1 MIAWYYTV
9 FEITEIT
16 APTDIIAIH
25 FNTIVAKYNTSQIT
39 KRKYNYNTFI
49 SIGKKRKE
57 TSNTLT
63 DVALDSTTEDVRYV
77 VKLSNTSEGERHMSY
92 IR

>member
-9 FEITEIT
+9 FEIT
-16 APTDIIAIH
+16 APMDTIAIH

-39 KRKYNYNTFI
+39 KRKYDYNTFI

-77 VKLSNTSEGERHMSY
+77 VKSSNTSEGERHVSY